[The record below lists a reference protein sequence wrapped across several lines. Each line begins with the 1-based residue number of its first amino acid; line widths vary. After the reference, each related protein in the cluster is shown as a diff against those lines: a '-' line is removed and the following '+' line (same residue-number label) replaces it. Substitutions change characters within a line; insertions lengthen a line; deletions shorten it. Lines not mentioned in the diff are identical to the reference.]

1 MWWNIISKQRTSPW
15 IYYNF
20 QATHNALQIPSPEPG
35 MWCARAINASQG
47 STYYNPELIQS
58 FWSLSVKAWRDKSTF
73 LSRSLI
79 SASIRFP
86 SLSNLGGCWNAWTH
100 SSGLLMKWR
109 SKNTPTWRRWYCDL
123 PPPKPPPALTI
134 AAGLSAQQFFPLEAQ
149 SSAFFR
155 GATICNTNHVNEAEM
170 VNCKQRLWFF

>member
-1 MWWNIISKQRTSPW
+1 MWSNLKYSTNRTPLDL
-15 IYYNF
+15 
-20 QATHNALQIPSPEPG
+20 LQLSGHPQCITGPKRG
-35 MWCARAINASQG
+35 MWRARAINASQG
-47 STYYNPELIQS
+47 SNGPELIQS
-58 FWSLSVKAWRDKSTF
+58 FWSLSVKAWRDKSTC

-155 GATICNTNHVNEAEM
+155 GATIVTQTM
-170 VNCKQRLWFF
+170 

>member
-1 MWWNIISKQRTSPW
+1 MWSNLKYSANRR
-15 IYYNF
+15 
-20 QATHNALQIPSPEPG
+20 ALLLGFITTFRPPKHPQCVTGPKRG
-35 MWCARAINASQG
+35 MWCARAINTSQG
-47 STYYNPELIQS
+47 STYCNGSELIQS

-109 SKNTPTWRRWYCDL
+109 SKKTPTWRRWYCDL

-155 GATICNTNHVNEAEM
+155 GAAIVTQTM
-170 VNCKQRLWFF
+170 